1 MINTILLFL
10 TCAAFSGIV
19 IRVAIYLMRTFSIL
33 DSSSEKHKLH
43 DIQTPFIGGLG
54 VLASLLIVLVAHHT
68 IYSGIP
74 PTWPTLVFCS
84 LVIFM
89 TGLIDD
95 VFKLSYKIR
104 FFSQFAVAI
113 IMIFSAGLVVNNL
126 GGLLWWDSLK
136 FPEWIAVIFTTVAV
150 IGGINAIN
158 MIDGIDGLSGSISL
172 SSLLLIGVVTFVAG
186 DQHELLLSIALA
198 GGVVGFLYHNL
209 RFASKRYARV
219 FLGDNGSMLLG
230 FILSWLLIDVS
241 QGSSPAM
248 TPVTAIWLFSIPL
261 MDTLTL
267 MLRRMGNGHSPFMPD
282 RYHLHHLFQKAG
294 FLVKEI
300 TYTITLLHL
309 FFGFIGL
316 IGLYLHV
323 PEYIMLLSFLFVFAG
338 YLYLT
343 WRPHRFVSM
352 LRYLRIL
359 ISGAWLGFAR
369 TASSGTFSDNYDA
382 KECEN
387 LLKIINEELEH
398 DTDFSIQIF
407 KQPSPDGNPT
417 QRFVLILH
425 IWFTKEECVSQ
436 EKLAQ
441 CIESTQQRLKKKCDI
456 QLRRLMARNKDLDLK
471 SCISFHPFGEE
482 LTESRRNL
490 GPQALTFEIMR

>member
-10 TCAAFSGIV
+10 GCAAFSGII

-33 DSSSEKHKLH
+33 DHSSEKHKLH
-43 DIQTPFIGGLG
+43 DIHTPFIGGLG
-54 VLASLLIVLVAHHT
+54 VLTSLLIVLVAHHT

-74 PTWPTLVFCS
+74 PNWPTLVLCS
-84 LVIFM
+84 LIIFI

-95 VFKLSYKIR
+95 VVKLSYKVR
-104 FFSQFAVAI
+104 FFSQFAVAV
-113 IMIFSAGLVVNNL
+113 IMIFSAGLVVSDL
-126 GGLLWWDSLK
+126 GGLLWGQTLK
-136 FPEWIAVIFTTVAV
+136 FPEWFAVIFTIVAV

-172 SSLLLIGVVTFVAG
+172 SSLLLIGIVTFIAG

-230 FILSWLLIDVS
+230 FILSWLLIDIS
-241 QGSSPAM
+241 QGSSPAI

-300 TYTITLLHL
+300 TYSITFLHL
-309 FFGFIGL
+309 LFGLIGL
-316 IGLYLHV
+316 IGLYSHV
-323 PEYIMLLSFLFVFAG
+323 PEYIMLLGFLFVFAG

-343 WRPHRFVSM
+343 WRPNQFVSM

-359 ISGAWLGFAR
+359 ISGAWLGLAR

-387 LLKIINEELEH
+387 LVKILNEELEH
-398 DTDFSIQIF
+398 DTDFSVQIF
-407 KQPSPDGNPT
+407 KQPSEDGNSA
-417 QRFVLILH
+417 QRFVLTLH
-425 IWFTKEECVSQ
+425 IWFTKEECVSE
-436 EKLAQ
+436 EKLTQ
-441 CIESTQQRLKKKCDI
+441 CIDSIQKRLKQKCDI
-456 QLRRLMARNKDLDLK
+456 QLRRLMSRNKDLDLK

-482 LTESRRNL
+482 LTVSRRNL